1 MRPTLQ
7 WASRMW
13 AHWPFPLGPAVAVI
27 GYHRVD
33 DVDHHLA
40 VSTRGFAT
48 HVAVLAGQRASQ
60 PVLDLDE
67 ALDRLN
73 DGTAPRRAV
82 VVTFDDAWADYH
94 ANALGPLVEHAI
106 PSTMYVPSRLLD
118 RPGHLGRGQLL
129 EMAGA
134 GVRIGAHSRTHVDLV
149 TCSNAEL
156 EREVR
161 GSREDLED
169 LLGKPVTR
177 FAYPAGR
184 HDARVRAAVAAAGFR
199 SALLASRGWARAS
212 QDWYQVPRNIMEEF
226 DRRTFEAAIRGGLN
240 YLAPVE
246 AVRQRLGARGS

>member
-13 AHWPFPLGPAVAVI
+13 AHWPFPLEPAVAVI
-27 GYHRVD
+27 GYHRVA
-33 DVDHHLA
+33 DVQDHLT
-40 VSTRGFAT
+40 VSTRAFAT
-48 HVAVLAGQRASQ
+48 HVAALAALRATQ

-67 ALDRLN
+67 ALDGLRA
-73 DGTAPRRAV
+73 GIAPRRSV
-82 VVTFDDAWADYH
+82 VVTFDDAWADNH

-106 PSTMYVPSRLLD
+106 PSTLYVPSRLLD

-134 GVRIGAHSRTHVDLV
+134 GVRIGAHSRTHADLV
-149 TCSNAEL
+149 TCSDHQL

-169 LLGKPVTR
+169 LLGEPVTR
-177 FAYPAGR
+177 FAYPGGR

-199 SALLASRGWARAS
+199 SAVLASRGWARAG
-212 QDWYQVPRNIMEEF
+212 QDQYRIPRSIMEEF

-240 YLAPVE
+240 YLGPVG
-246 AVRQRLGARGS
+246 AVRERLGV

>member
-7 WASRMW
+7 RASRVW
-13 AHWPFPLGPAVAVI
+13 ARWPFPLGPAVTVI

-33 DVDHHLA
+33 DVDDPLA
-40 VSTRGFAT
+40 VSTLGFAT
-48 HVAVLAGQRASQ
+48 HVAVLASQRAVR

-67 ALDRLN
+67 ALDRLRA
-73 DGTAPRRAV
+73 GTAPRRAV
-82 VVTFDDAWADYH
+82 VVTFDDAWADNH

-106 PSTMYVPSRLLD
+106 PSTLYVPSRLLG
-118 RPGHLGRGQLL
+118 RPGHLTRGQLL

-134 GVRIGAHSRTHVDLV
+134 GVRIGAHSRTHADLP
-149 TCSNAEL
+149 TCGDAEL

-169 LLGKPVTR
+169 LLGEPVTR

-199 SALLASRGWARAS
+199 SAVLAARGWARAG
-212 QDWYQVPRNIMEEF
+212 QDRHRIPRSIMEEF

-240 YLAPVE
+240 YLGPVE
-246 AVRQRLGARGS
+246 AVRERLGA